1 MSTLS
6 AQILV
11 LITHPKLSGFFGESG
26 DSRYVL
32 GIIQWPWNVLL
43 YLTIRVVQNV
53 VVAWKKKESHK
64 MVPSHQNSDNIRIS
78 KDKEINKI

>member
-53 VVAWKKKESHK
+53 VVAWKKKRESQNGSKSPKFRQHK
-64 MVPSHQNSDNIRIS
+64 NF
-78 KDKEINKI
+78 KG

>member
-1 MSTLS
+1 MSMSTLS

-32 GIIQWPWNVLL
+32 GIIQWPWKVLL

-53 VVAWKKKESHK
+53 VVAWKKKRES
-64 MVPSHQNSDNIRIS
+64 QNGS
-78 KDKEINKI
+78 KSPKFRQHENFKG